1 MSDRLD
7 QKIRSMV
14 VELVESSP
22 APHPAQRALRAR
34 SRMPGPVTLRS
45 GLVRALVVGVVVLVV
60 GLAGAWIGRNVLPGP
75 AADLPI
81 VEGTP
86 GPEPSFDTSSF
97 GDQVEEVRLL
107 PTTGDV
113 QPDVNPAT
121 LVGEVVA
128 VGQIEGTDLEVFT
141 WRTSDPENGICVQVV
156 GFRARHAT
164 CGAVLGNEPDVNS
177 PFVVDRLDETTGEVI
192 DVVGIWQVPDRT
204 SITAVSADDNGY
216 WQRPV
221 SGITAFVFPPDTA
234 RVVYQA
240 YDTNQEPLAA
250 VFFSPVQTTEP
261 LEPGDTEVQ
270 GAPDDLVE
278 LDDSHAAMAILSQG
292 ATGFDAFTRV
302 ATDQGLSFVCGGS
315 EGFPSWE
322 LCLVADDGVLAVVP
336 FNSPPGLT
344 ARLSDPNL
352 TQEIIVPLDRSQP
365 VGITNLSRIG
375 QVAAIEY
382 RGQPIG
388 ELSGPVVYGDEV
400 NP

>member
-1 MSDRLD
+1 
-7 QKIRSMV
+7 MV

-22 APHPAQRALRAR
+22 APHPAQRALRSR
-34 SRMPGPVTLRS
+34 SRMPGSVTWRS
-45 GLVRALVVGVVVLVV
+45 GLARATAVGVVVVLLV
-60 GLAGAWIGRNVLPGP
+60 GLAGAWVGRNVLPGP
-75 AADLPI
+75 TVDLPT
-81 VEGTP
+81 VVGSP
-86 GPEPSFDTSSF
+86 GPEPSFDPTTF

-107 PTTGDV
+107 PGTGDV
-113 QPDVNPAT
+113 QPDVNPST
-121 LVGEVVA
+121 LVGEIVA

-164 CGAVLGNEPDVNS
+164 CSAVLGNEPDVNS
-177 PFVVDRLDETTGEVI
+177 PFVVDRRDEATGEVI
-192 DVVGIWQVPDRT
+192 DVIGIWQVPEGT
-204 SITAVSADDNGY
+204 SVTAVSADDNRY

-221 SGITAFVFPPDTA
+221 SGITAFVFTSDTA

-240 YDTNQEPLAA
+240 FSSEEEPIGT

-261 LEPGDTEVQ
+261 LEPGETEVQ

-292 ATGFDAFTRV
+292 ATGLDAF
-302 ATDQGLSFVCGGS
+302 AGAANDQGLSFVCGSS

-322 LCLVADDGVLAVVP
+322 LCIVADDGVLAVVP

-344 ARLSDPNL
+344 ARLTDPNL
-352 TQEIIVPLDRSQP
+352 IQEVIVPLDRSQP
-365 VGITNLSRIG
+365 VGITNLSRTG
-375 QVAAIEY
+375 QVVAIEY

-388 ELSGPVVYGDEV
+388 ELSGPVLYGEDV
-400 NP
+400 GP